1 MLNVFDRQYH
11 SLIMRAL
18 QEGDFREDRTGVGA
32 SSIFGHQ
39 MRFDL
44 QDGFPLL
51 TTKKLHTKSIFIEL
65 LWFLKG
71 YTNNKWLQERGV
83 TIWDEWAD
91 PETGELGPV
100 YGKQWRDWEGVFPW
114 EGRHQ
119 WYKEQITLRG
129 PEALNDSP
137 PRTVSIDQIK
147 KLIDGIKNNPYGRR
161 HIVSAWNPAEVDDM
175 ALPPCHMMFQM
186 FVAKGKLSCQLYQR
200 SVDIGL
206 GLPFN
211 IASYALLTHMIAQV
225 CDLEVG
231 EFVHTSGDA
240 HIYSNHVEPLKIQ
253 LGRDSKE
260 LMPRIWLNP
269 AIKNIDEFEYED
281 IKVLDYE
288 PHPHIK
294 MDVAK

>member
-1 MLNVFDRQYH
+1 MLNVFDREYH
-11 SLIMRAL
+11 SLVMRAL
-18 QEGDFREDRTGVGA
+18 QEGDPREDRTGVGA

-44 QDGFPLL
+44 SEGFPLL

-71 YTNNKWLQERGV
+71 YTNNKWLNERGV

-100 YGKQWRDWEGVFPW
+100 YGKQWRNWNTTQVVHWRSDTDDWMEPL
-114 EGRHQ
+114 
-119 WYKEQITLRG
+119 K
-129 PEALNDSP
+129 
-137 PRTVSIDQIK
+137 IDQIK
-147 KLIDGIKNNPYGRR
+147 NLIDGIKTDPYSRR
-161 HIVSAWNPAEVDDM
+161 HIVTAWNPAEVNDM

-186 FVAKGKLSCQLYQR
+186 FVSKGKLSCQLYQR

-231 EFVHTSGDA
+231 EFIHTSGDA
-240 HIYSNHVEPLKIQ
+240 HIYSNHVEPLMTQ
-253 LGRDSKE
+253 LGRQSKGP
-260 LMPRIWLNP
+260 MPKIWLNP
-269 AIKNIDEFEYED
+269 EVKNIDDFEYED
-281 IKVLDYE
+281 VKVLNYE

>member
-1 MLNVFDRQYH
+1 MRNLFDREYN
-11 SLIMRAL
+11 SLVHRVL
-18 QEGDFREDRTGVGA
+18 QEGDYRVDRTGTGA
-32 SSIFGHQ
+32 YSVFGHQ

-44 QDGFPLL
+44 SQGFPLL

-65 LWFLKG
+65 LWFLRG
-71 YTNNKWLQERGV
+71 ETNNKWLQERGV

-91 PETGELGPV
+91 HETGTLGRV
-100 YGKQWRDWEGVFPW
+100 YGAQWRDW
-114 EGRHQ
+114 
-119 WYKEQITLRG
+119 RG
-129 PEALNDSP
+129 LKVTYESEDFHTYRDLHE
-137 PRTVSIDQIK
+137 VKVDQIA
-147 KLIDGIKNNPYGRR
+147 KLVEGIKTNPYGRR
-161 HIVSAWNPAEVDDM
+161 HIVTAWNPAETDDM

-186 FVAKGKLSCQLYQR
+186 FVSKGKLSCQLYQR

-240 HIYSNHVEPLKIQ
+240 HIYSNHVAQLEKQIQ
-253 LGRDSKE
+253 RESRALPN
-260 LMPRIWLNP
+260 LTLNP
-269 AIKNIDEFEYED
+269 KVKDINEFVYED
-281 IKVLDYE
+281 ITISNYD